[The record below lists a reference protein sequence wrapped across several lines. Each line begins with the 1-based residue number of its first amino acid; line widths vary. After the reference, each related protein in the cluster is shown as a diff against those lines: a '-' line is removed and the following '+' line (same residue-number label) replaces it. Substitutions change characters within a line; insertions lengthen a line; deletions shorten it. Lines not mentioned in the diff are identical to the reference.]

1 MPLVASSLAQVCRS
15 VATHLAAELRAPQ
28 HDISVVIGIPH
39 DAAQG
44 SSSGGKHRLNLFFYR
59 FEPSE
64 FQAAL
69 QPFDPWQL
77 RLHCLVTAF
86 SAEVQNQSVGES
98 DLRIL
103 GEVLRV
109 LHETPVLQQVTVDSR
124 PVRLQAVYQPLSVEQ
139 LNQLWSTQGD
149 TPLRPS
155 LSFELAVSPVVP
167 ATTDPGAPLTAAFGV
182 GVSPSRGYDDAATVR
197 IDAPAVPVLTVP
209 TGRPDWTPHICLVL
223 EETAGYTIA
232 LELGSQALADF
243 TPSVW
248 VAGRP
253 GSQVS
258 FEWDTWTPQDGWNT
272 EPTSVTSPVVDQAID
287 PDQATS
293 ALTVD
298 IPLPFRDH
306 PGQAVLLAVRAW
318 ERPDGTVVRLRSN
331 PVVVTLYAP

>member
-28 HDISVVIGIPH
+28 HDISVVIGTPH
-39 DAAQG
+39 DAAHG
-44 SSSGGKHRLNLFFYR
+44 SSAGGKHRLNLFFYR

-109 LHETPVLQQVTVDSR
+109 LHEAPVLQEVAVDGW

-167 ATTDPGAPLTAAFGV
+167 AVTDPGAPLTGAFGV
-182 GVSPSRGYDDAATVR
+182 GVSPSLAYDDPATVR
-197 IDAPAVPVLTVP
+197 VDAPVVPAVGVP
-209 TGRPDWTPHICLVL
+209 TGRPDWAPHICLVL
-223 EETAGYTIA
+223 GDTCGYTIA
-232 LELGSQALADF
+232 LELGSQALTDF
-243 TPSVW
+243 TPAVW

-258 FEWDTWTPQDGWNT
+258 FEWDTWSPQDGWST
-272 EPTSVTSPVVDQAID
+272 EQTSMSSPIVDQLID
-287 PDQATS
+287 PGQAAA
-293 ALTVD
+293 ALTVG
-298 IPLPFRDH
+298 IPVPFEDH
-306 PGQAVLLAVRAW
+306 PGQAVLVAVRDW

>member
-15 VATHLAAELRAPQ
+15 VATHLATEIRASQ
-28 HDISVVIGIPH
+28 HDISVVIGTPH
-39 DAAQG
+39 DASQA

-59 FEPSE
+59 FEPSG

-109 LHETPVLQQVTVDSR
+109 LHEAPVLQEVTVDGW
-124 PVRLQAVYQPLSVEQ
+124 PVRLQAVYESLSVEQ

-155 LSFELAVSPVVP
+155 LSFELSVSPVVS
-167 ATTDPGAPLTAAFGV
+167 ALTDPGAPLAGAIGAQV
-182 GVSPSRGYDDAATVR
+182 GPSLRYDDPGAVQAQ
-197 IDAPAVPVLTVP
+197 PPLVPVVAVP
-209 TGRPDWTPHICLVL
+209 TGRPDWSPHLCLVVD
-223 EETAGYTIA
+223 ETCAYAVSFGV
-232 LELGSQALADF
+232 GSEALAGF
-243 TPSVW
+243 TAAVW

-253 GSQVS
+253 GSEVS
-258 FEWDTWTPQDGWNT
+258 FEWDVWTRQDGWST
-272 EPTSVTSPVVDQAID
+272 VEASVTSPVVDESID
-287 PDQATS
+287 PLRVAS

-298 IPLPFRDH
+298 LALPFDSH
-306 PGQAVLLAVRAW
+306 PGQAVLLAVRDW